1 METML
6 TAQEAAQLM
15 GCKVRNVQ
23 QRAQAG
29 TLRAERGVNA
39 NGRPQWLIP
48 LSSLD
53 TTLQN
58 KYLKQHRPAA
68 PPPAPKA
75 EAKPLDTYSEAEREE
90 IAHWRRVVAEWQ
102 EYRSQPGASKTQ
114 VDEQYILLYNLQ
126 HPGAELSTD
135 ILYRKWRAVREDDLD
150 GLIDKRGKWRKGR
163 SSIDETVWQAFLSF
177 YLDEAQHPIRR
188 CYEYT
193 KLWIGQ
199 ELPELYETIPS
210 YTTFYRHL
218 QSDLSLPVKVLGREG
233 EKAFTDRCAPYIRRV
248 YDNMSSNEWW
258 IADNHTF
265 DVISQRAD
273 GTRHRLYLTAFFD
286 ARSGI
291 FTGCHITDAPC
302 SQATLIALRKG
313 ILQYGIPDNIYV
325 DNGREFLTHDIGGL
339 GHRAKRP
346 KDGQEQYAPPP
357 VFERL
362 GIKMTNAIVRNAKAK
377 IIERRFRDIKDQL
390 SRLFTTYTGGN
401 VTEKPECL
409 KHILKD
415 DGSIPTDET
424 MTQAVTELLEYYFNR
439 QPYGG
444 AVVADRGKP
453 RMQVYNE
460 HLQRKRVASADELA
474 LMLMRSSRPQK
485 VGRRGVHLD
494 IAGQR
499 IDYWTTEML
508 NVLEGKQVYYRYDP
522 DDLSEVRLYDLQDR
536 YLMTVPADNTAVLEY
551 GVSKEDVKEAI
562 SITKHM
568 VRATK
573 DELQR
578 SILPAINKQ
587 TVLDLALRQA
597 HINREAQIIPD
608 ADPKILDVQRAA
620 DNTEPLLKAVGADD
634 LSRMVRNAEQRERQ
648 RGGEEDGYGL

>member
-6 TAQEAAQLM
+6 TCQELASLM
-15 GCKVRNVQ
+15 GISYRHAKRLAETGEIKAD
-23 QRAQAG
+23 R
-29 TLRAERGVNA
+29 TLNA
-39 NGRPQWLIP
+39 NNRPKYLIP
-48 LSSLD
+48 LSLLD
-53 TTLQN
+53 ATLQD
-58 KYLKQHRPAA
+58 KYLKQHRPTE

-126 HPGAELSTD
+126 HPGAELSMD
-135 ILYRKWRAVREDDLD
+135 ILYRKWRAVREDNLD

-163 SSIDETVWQAFLSF
+163 SSIDETVWQVFLSF
-177 YLDEAQHPIRR
+177 WLDEAQHPAKK
-188 CYEYT
+188 CLEYT
-193 KLWIGQ
+193 KLWIAK
-199 ELPELYETIPS
+199 EYPELYDTIPS
-210 YTTFYRHL
+210 YETFTRHL
-218 QSDLSLPVKVLGREG
+218 KTDVPMPVKVLGREG
-233 EKAFTDRCAPYIRRV
+233 QKAYRDRCAPYIRRV
-248 YDNMSSNEWW
+248 YDDMASNEWW

-265 DVISQRAD
+265 DVISKRAD

-291 FTGCHITDAPC
+291 FTGCHIADAPC

-339 GHRAKRP
+339 GHRAKKP
-346 KDGQEQYAPPP
+346 KDGKEQYAPPP
-357 VFERL
+357 VFDRL

-377 IIERRFRDIKDQL
+377 IIERRFRDVKDHL
-390 SRLFTTYTGGN
+390 SRLFATYTGGN
-401 VTEKPECL
+401 PVEKPECL

-453 RMQVYNE
+453 RLQVYNE

-474 LMLMRSSRPQK
+474 LMLMRSSRPQQ

-499 IDYWTTEML
+499 IDYWTADMVNALRGQE
-508 NVLEGKQVYYRYDP
+508 VYYRYDP

-536 YLMTVPADNTAVLEY
+536 YLMTVPADNTAVLTY
-551 GVSKEDVKEAI
+551 GTSQDEVKEAMGKVKRMERV
-562 SITKHM
+562 TKE
-568 VRATK
+568 ALEYST
-573 DELQR
+573 
-578 SILPAINKQ
+578 LPMIGKQ
-587 TVLDLALRQA
+587 TALNLVLQQA
-597 HINREAQIIPD
+597 HINRETQIIPD

-634 LSRMVRNAEQRERQ
+634 LGRMVRNAEQRERQ
-648 RGGEEDGYGL
+648 RGGEEDDYGL

>member
-199 ELPELYETIPS
+199 ELPELYDTIPS
-210 YTTFYRHL
+210 YETFTRHIR
-218 QSDLSLPVKVLGREG
+218 SDVPMPVKVLGREG
-233 EKAFTDRCAPYIRRV
+233 QKAYRDRCAPYIRRV
-248 YDNMSSNEWW
+248 YDDMASNEWW
-258 IADNHTF
+258 VADNHTF
-265 DVISQRAD
+265 DVITRRAD
-273 GTRHRLYLTAFFD
+273 GTLHRPHLTAFFD

-291 FTGCHITDAPC
+291 FTGCHITDNPS

-339 GHRAKRP
+339 GHRAKKT
-346 KDGQEQYAPPP
+346 KDGKEIYAPPP

-377 IIERRFRDIKDQL
+377 IIERRFRDIKDHI
-390 SRLFTTYTGGN
+390 SRLFPTYTGGT
-401 VTEKPECL
+401 VVEKPECL
-409 KHILKD
+409 KQIIKD
-415 DGSIPTDET
+415 GKAVPTDAEFA
-424 MTQAVTELLEYYFNR
+424 QAVEELLDDYINR
-439 QPYGG
+439 EAYGG

-474 LMLMRSSRPQK
+474 LMLMRSSRPQQ
-485 VGRRGVHLD
+485 VGRLGVYHEVSGERIYYGTEELRHNLQ
-494 IAGQR
+494 GQ
-499 IDYWTTEML
+499 
-508 NVLEGKQVYYRYDP
+508 QVYYRYDP
-522 DDLSEVRLYDLQDR
+522 DDLSSVRIYDLQDR
-536 YLMTVPADNTAVLEY
+536 YLMTAYANDTAVLRY
-551 GVSKEDVKEAI
+551 GAS
-562 SITKHM
+562 
-568 VRATK
+568 K
-573 DELQR
+573 DEVKD
-578 SILPAINKQ
+578 AIRQ
-587 TVLDLALRQA
+587 IRQA
-597 HINREAQIIPD
+597 ERVEKEHQRLSTISAIGKDTARQLLIEQARRNREAQIIPD
-608 ADPKILDVQRAA
+608 AEPKILDVQRAA

>member
-6 TAQEAAQLM
+6 TVDELAAIRHCSPQYIKRLI
-15 GCKVRNVQ
+15 KEDKIK
-23 QRAQAG
+23 
-29 TLRAERGVNA
+29 AERTLNA
-39 NGRPQWLIP
+39 NNRPKYLIP
-48 LSSLD
+48 LRSLD
-53 TTLQN
+53 APLQD

-114 VDEQYILLYNLQ
+114 VDEQYVLLYNLQ
-126 HPGAELSTD
+126 HPGREISVD
-135 ILYRKWRAVREDDLD
+135 ILYRRWRAVREDDLD

-163 SSIDETVWQAFLSF
+163 SSINETVWQAFLSF
-177 YLDEAQHPIRR
+177 YLDERKHPIKQ
-188 CYEYT
+188 CYQDT
-193 KLWIGQ
+193 KRWISA

-562 SITKHM
+562 SITKRM

-573 DELQR
+573 DEIQR

-608 ADPKILDVQRAA
+608 AEPKILDVQRAA

-634 LSRMVRNAEQRERQ
+634 LGRMVRNAEQRERQ
-648 RGGEEDGYGL
+648 RGGEEDDYGL